1 MVGQDPRCPDVWQH
15 AGNVAREVALGN
27 PLKVEFQFDFGSP
40 NAYLAE
46 LVIPSIE
53 RRTGVKFEYVPVL
66 LGGIYKATGNMSPAD
81 SLRGI
86 KNKPEYQALETQ
98 RFLRRY
104 NITKFRQNPFF
115 PVNTLMLMR
124 GGVAAQFEGMFE
136 PYFRAAY
143 HHMWEEPKKM
153 DDLEVFRAA
162 FRSSGIDIDRLI
174 ARAQQDDVKKRL
186 IDLTTDAVNR
196 GVFGSPTFFVGKE
209 MFFGKDQLRDV
220 EESILEQT
228 ALVAKSA

>member
-1 MVGQDPRCPDVWQH
+1 MDT
-15 AGNVAREVALGN
+15 

-46 LVIPSIE
+46 LALADIE

-66 LGGIYKATGNMSPAD
+66 LGGIYKATNNMSPAE

-86 KNKPEYQALETQ
+86 RNKPEYQALETK
-98 RFLRRY
+98 RFIRRH

-124 GGVAAQFEGMFE
+124 GAVAAQFEGVFE

-153 DDLEVFRAA
+153 DDLEVFRSA
-162 FRSSGIDIDRLI
+162 FISSGIDVERLM
-174 ARAQQDDVKKRL
+174 ARAQQDEVKKKL
-186 IDLTTDAVNR
+186 IELTTDAVNR
-196 GVFGSPTFFVGKE
+196 GVFGSPTFFVGRE

-220 EESILEQT
+220 EESIVEQT
-228 ALVAKSA
+228 SHGFARTA

>member
-1 MVGQDPRCPDVWQH
+1 MVT
-15 AGNVAREVALGN
+15 

-46 LVIPSIE
+46 LALAGIE
-53 RRTGVKFEYVPVL
+53 RRTSVKFEYVPVL
-66 LGGIYKATGNMSPAD
+66 LGGIYKATNNMSPAE

-86 KNKPEYQALETQ
+86 RNKPEYQALETQ
-98 RFLRRY
+98 RFIRRH

-124 GGVAAQFEGMFE
+124 GAVAAQFEGVFE
-136 PYFRAAY
+136 PYFCAAY

-153 DDLEVFRAA
+153 DDLEVFRSA
-162 FRSSGIDIDRLI
+162 FISSGIDIEKLM
-174 ARAQQDDVKKRL
+174 ARAQQDEVKKKL
-186 IDLTTDAVNR
+186 IELTTDAVNR
-196 GVFGSPTFFVGKE
+196 GAFGSPTFFVGSE

-220 EESILEQT
+220 EESIVEQT
-228 ALVAKSA
+228 SHVVANTA